1 MKKLNI
7 YYVFDGLLALALLLF
22 LLSSKSKVFVF
33 GGSAL
38 VIITFILVILEAF
51 EKTQLTPTIVTNDSD
66 MLVKYKEESGSH
78 PLDLQPRDIAEG
90 VDGFKISG
98 KVFKACSGT
107 HIVIDKTG
115 RISTKALSG
124 KFANTV
130 RGGFISSAP
139 DESWDLL
146 VRLS

>member
-66 MLVKYKEESGSH
+66 MLVKYKEGSGSQ
-78 PLDLQPRDIAEG
+78 PIDLPPHEVAEG
-90 VDGFKISG
+90 VDGFKVSG

-107 HIVIDKTG
+107 HISIGNNGQIT
-115 RISTKALSG
+115 TKALSG
-124 KFANTV
+124 KVANIV
-130 RGGFISSAP
+130 RGGFISF
-139 DESWDLL
+139 L
-146 VRLS
+146 